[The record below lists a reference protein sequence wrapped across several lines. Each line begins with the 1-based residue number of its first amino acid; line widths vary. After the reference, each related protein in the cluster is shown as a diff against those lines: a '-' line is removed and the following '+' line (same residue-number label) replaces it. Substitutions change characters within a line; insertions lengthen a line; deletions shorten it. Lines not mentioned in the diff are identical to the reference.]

1 MSTHAARVVW
11 IGARS
16 GIHALREGRLEPR
29 GLDAED
35 ITAVHT
41 AGDVIL
47 AGSYEHGLF
56 RSADGGGSWSR
67 VEDGLSAST
76 ILCLEPE
83 PGGALLAGTE
93 PARIFRSQD
102 GGASWSELD
111 GITRIEGHERWFLP
125 YSPRA
130 GALRNIYAT
139 PGRLL
144 ASVEVGG
151 LLTSDDD
158 GASWRLSPVIVDED
172 IHFVT
177 GSPDD
182 PDLLYA
188 ALGWASL
195 TARGERLGGV
205 ARSHDGGQSWEKVE
219 TDYTRAVIVPPAR
232 PDLLL
237 AAPAPR
243 VGRHGRIV
251 VSADGGDSWEPA
263 SEGVETPMPDMVER
277 FVPAPDGAVW
287 AICSGGRLLRATPGD
302 WRWESTLPPAVLARS
317 IAFAGQ

>member
-1 MSTHAARVVW
+1 MSTHAARVAWV
-11 IGARS
+11 GARS
-16 GIHALREGRLEPR
+16 GIHVLRDGELEPR
-29 GLDAED
+29 GLDGKD
-35 ITAVHT
+35 ITAIHT
-41 AGDVIL
+41 SADVIL

-67 VEDGLSAST
+67 VEAGLTAST
-76 ILCLEPE
+76 ILCFEPA
-83 PGGALLAGTE
+83 PDGALLAGTE
-93 PARIFRSQD
+93 PARIFRSRD
-102 GGASWSELD
+102 DGASWSELD

-130 GALRNIYAT
+130 GALRNIYVT
-139 PGRLL
+139 PRRLL

-151 LLTSDDD
+151 LLASDDG
-158 GASWRLSPVIVDED
+158 GASWKLSRVIADED

-195 TARGERLGGV
+195 TTRGERLGGV
-205 ARSHDGGQSWEKVE
+205 ARSHDGGESWEKVE
-219 TDYTRAVIVPPAR
+219 TDYTRAIVVPPTR

-237 AAPAPR
+237 AAPAQR
-243 VGRHGRIV
+243 VGRQGRVV

-263 SEGVETPMPDMVER
+263 SEGIETPMPDMVER
-277 FVPAPDGAVW
+277 FVPAPDGDVW
-287 AICSGGRLLRATPGD
+287 AICSGGRLLRATPGE
-302 WRWESTLPPAVLARS
+302 WRWESPLQPAVQARS
-317 IAFAGQ
+317 IAFAAQ